1 MDNNKLQS
9 PQMVLMIT
17 VVNRGFGERVASIL
31 ADAGSNFHILTLA
44 KGTADTKL
52 LDYLGLGE
60 TDKDLVISSAPAEV
74 SKSLLDL
81 LDTKIQLH
89 KTGHGIAFTV
99 PIHSIG
105 NSAALNCLKGSF
117 QTGQEEIEMSQNK
130 KYELIV
136 TISNRG
142 YTDDIMEAARSAKAT
157 GGTAFHARRVGVKE
171 AESFFG
177 VTIQPEKEVIFLLAL
192 QEDKDS
198 IVKAITENTELQTN
212 AKSIVFSLPVNDV
225 AGLVS

>member
-1 MDNNKLQS
+1 MDSNKLQN

-17 VVNRGFGERVASIL
+17 VVNRGLGERVASIL

-44 KGTADTKL
+44 TGTADTKL

-60 TDKDLVISSAPAEV
+60 TDKDLVISSAPADV
-74 SKSLLDL
+74 SKNLLDL

-89 KTGHGIAFTV
+89 KAGHGIAFTV

-105 NSAALNCLKGSF
+105 SSAALNCLKGSF
-117 QTGQEEIEMSQNK
+117 QTGQEEIEMSQDK

-136 TISNRG
+136 AVSNRG

-192 QEDKDS
+192 REDKDS
-198 IVKAITENTELQTN
+198 IIKAITENTGLQTK
-212 AKSIVFSLPVNDV
+212 AKSVVFSLPVNDV
-225 AGLVS
+225 AGLA